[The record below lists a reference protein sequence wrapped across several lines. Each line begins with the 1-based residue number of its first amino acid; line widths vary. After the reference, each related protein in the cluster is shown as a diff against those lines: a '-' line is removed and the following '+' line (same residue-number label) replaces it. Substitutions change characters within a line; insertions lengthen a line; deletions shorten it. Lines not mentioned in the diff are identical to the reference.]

1 MQGSRLVPFSA
12 LLSRRRDSDQHCGA
26 QGSLSQGD
34 HCLRG
39 ITVSGGPLGPSWG
52 ESIRTFRGFFNTP
65 PHEEGAASFENLWAN
80 FNCNWGLLETHQTAS
95 EFTQLPEPT
104 KQRRA
109 PWSGWDEKL
118 AAQVPCSSGGPLG
131 VPVSTCHLRVTGT
144 CNHEVLR
151 GSLAVGGGTRTRPSR
166 RAGHNC
172 SVTTADQRC
181 GK

>member
-1 MQGSRLVPFSA
+1 MTSIVVLR
-12 LLSRRRDSDQHCGA
+12 
-26 QGSLSQGD
+26 D

-65 PHEEGAASFENLWAN
+65 PHEEGATSFENLWAN

-118 AAQVPCSSGGPLG
+118 AAQVPRSSGGLLG

-144 CNHEVLR
+144 CHHAVLR